1 MSLLKDIWSAVSGI
15 GKGMQKTYDEQF
27 DPVFTEM
34 YPFTQPDLPP
44 VSVQSLALIKNEDGS
59 DRCVSCLACE
69 KVCPSQVITIERKK
83 NPAGKGFV
91 LERFDIDLVNCMYCA
106 ACVESCPASAIVT
119 IQDFELSTFN
129 VQSLKADKE
138 FLDDQGLRA
147 RQWYS
152 PKIGVEYREEIA
164 ENTLHGKIVKAPLEE
179 QPGGLALME
188 KAKAAAATPAPAAA
202 PAAAA
207 PVAPV
212 VAKAAAPVAA
222 AAPVVDE
229 KPKSSKVKRWSPAGA
244 VAETSSEP
252 AAPMVE
258 AAPVPV
264 ATPVAEVPA
273 SSDAPKSSKIKRWNP
288 AGTAAPAAEA
298 APQALVSSPVEEAPA
313 PVVEAAPVAEVPAPV
328 VEAPA
333 PEPEP
338 VAVAPVVEPEP
349 VVETPV
355 VAEAPAPEPEP
366 VAVAPVIEVPAPE
379 PVAEVAEPEPVA
391 AAPVVEPEP
400 VKAEPV
406 APTEHRDDYNIIEG
420 IGPRRSTALYA
431 AGHITFEQL
440 AKLDKATLEGIMT
453 AAGIALEAGIE
464 TWPVQADMLAKGQ
477 MAEFNDFTK
486 RLKGGKLD
494 KNKKKGKA

>member
-188 KAKAAAATPAPAAA
+188 KAKAAAAGAPPDAD
-202 PAAAA
+202 
-207 PVAPV
+207 VARRLAEAEQLLAEARTALDPPRPDV
-212 VAKAAAPVAA
+212 TGAYDKARRA
-222 AAPVVDE
+222 DDLRRT
-229 KPKSSKVKRWSPAGA
+229 SA
-244 VAETSSEP
+244 VALHTDDDLF
-252 AAPMVE
+252 VL
-258 AAPVPV
+258 
-264 ATPVAEVPA
+264 
-273 SSDAPKSSKIKRWNP
+273 R
-288 AGTAAPAAEA
+288 GRGRR
-298 APQALVSSPVEEAPA
+298 
-313 PVVEAAPVAEVPAPV
+313 
-328 VEAPA
+328 
-333 PEPEP
+333 
-338 VAVAPVVEPEP
+338 VEPERQRGK
-349 VVETPV
+349 
-355 VAEAPAPEPEP
+355 PE
-366 VAVAPVIEVPAPE
+366 
-379 PVAEVAEPEPVA
+379 
-391 AAPVVEPEP
+391 
-400 VKAEPV
+400 
-406 APTEHRDDYNIIEG
+406 
-420 IGPRRSTALYA
+420 
-431 AGHITFEQL
+431 
-440 AKLDKATLEGIMT
+440 
-453 AAGIALEAGIE
+453 
-464 TWPVQADMLAKGQ
+464 
-477 MAEFNDFTK
+477 
-486 RLKGGKLD
+486 
-494 KNKKKGKA
+494 